1 MISKCT
7 LIEPFYCKED
17 DTVVEVAK
25 KLRGSTIRQIFVVDG
40 KNYPIGLIS
49 TTDINNRVVAEGK
62 DPKKIKAKEIM
73 SKTVDVFKKDEEI
86 AKVYKEMRDHKRLM
100 SAIIDEKK
108 KFIGMLTIGE
118 ALNCLA
124 QK

>member
-17 DTVVEVAK
+17 DAVVEVAK
-25 KLRGSTIRQIFVVDG
+25 KLRGSTIRQIFVVNE
-40 KNYPIGLIS
+40 KNYPVGLIS

-62 DPKKIKAKEIM
+62 DPKKMKAKEIM
-73 SKTVDVFKKDEEI
+73 SKTIDIFKKDEEVTT
-86 AKVYKEMRDHKRLM
+86 VYKEMRDHRRLM
-100 SAIIDEKK
+100 CAIVDEKK
-108 KFIGMLTIGE
+108 KFIGMLTLGE